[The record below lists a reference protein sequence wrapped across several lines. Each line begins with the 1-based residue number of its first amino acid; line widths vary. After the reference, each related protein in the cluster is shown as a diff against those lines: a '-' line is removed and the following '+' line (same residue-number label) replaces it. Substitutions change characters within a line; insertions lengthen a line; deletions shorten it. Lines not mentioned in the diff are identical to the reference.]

1 MKYLFIGAHTDEEL
15 CFAGTMIKLLEQGH
29 DVESV
34 FFSYCTNPVLKNEAL
49 EAGEM
54 IGVMPMLTN
63 TPTREFINSRQT
75 IADWLYNHFRHY
87 DFVFTHSVY
96 DRHPDHRT
104 IAEESLRVFNC
115 NLITYIGPWNGE
127 ESANYFIEL
136 SEQQLEKKIAALACY
151 KSQAHRKYMDP
162 DFIRSWAVYNGI
174 KANCKYA
181 EAFRILRKLE

>member
-15 CFAGTMIKLLEQGH
+15 CFAGIMIKLLEQGH

-34 FFSYCTNPVLKNEAL
+34 FFSYCTDPILKKESL
-49 EAGEM
+49 SSGEI

-63 TPTREFINSRQT
+63 TTTREFIDSRQQ
-75 IADWLYNHFRHY
+75 ISDWLYNHFRHY
-87 DFVFTHSVY
+87 DFVFTHSVN

-115 NLITYIGPWNGE
+115 NIITYIGPWNGE
-127 ESANYFIEL
+127 EQANYFVGLTE
-136 SEQQLEKKIAALACY
+136 EQLEKKIAALACY
-151 KSQAHRKYMDP
+151 KSQSHRKYMNP

-174 KANCKYA
+174 KCGKKFA
-181 EAFRILRKLE
+181 EGFRIHRLIS